1 MHSNFEETNIV
12 SILMN
17 RVCDIW
23 DEVKIISKYK
33 NGLHGEEWQGY
44 TISENMKIQLNLAA
58 AWIRLGLSPQ
68 DRVAIMAVNRPR
80 WIFTIHSL
88 LTANLVTVPVYPTL
102 TAEEAAFILRDS
114 GAKYVV
120 VDTLAQA
127 NKIISVLDS
136 LPDVQGIYVMD
147 KLEQEPGSP
156 VSSFDAL
163 LASAPEQVD
172 TEAVYAGLGTNVH
185 GNAAPANRVPNIV
198 ELLCERIRRIT
209 PEDMAAILYTSGTTG
224 QPKGVV
230 LTHRNFLSQRPLQRG
245 LNVGRDD
252 IFLNHLP
259 FCHAFGLTTDLFGSL
274 EVQATLVIADGIQPE
289 QIRHALHTIRPTV
302 LMSVPRFFE
311 KIYIQVQQVLE
322 QRPKPVRWLLETSVE
337 TGTAAADF
345 ETAGRTVP
353 LWLRFKC
360 RLSRVITNKVLRQA
374 GLDRVRL
381 AFVGGAPA
389 GVELCRFFQGLG
401 ITIFQGYG
409 LTETSPVVT
418 LNLPGRNKPGTVGLP
433 ISGVEMKIAEDGEI
447 LLRGEC
453 VMKGYFG
460 NPAATGD
467 VLDSDGW
474 FHTGDMGEIDQDGYL
489 RIVDR
494 KKELIITSGGKNI
507 APLALESAFNTDRYI
522 DRVVVVG
529 EGRHYLAALVFP
541 DFGHIREWAAAKG
554 LACRTIREIVAHP
567 EVRKLLEERVAVV
580 NERFARFEQIKKFA
594 ILEQSL
600 SIENGEITPTEKLKR
615 RVIAERYRSDIDE
628 MYA

>member
-1 MHSNFEETNIV
+1 MYSNFEETNIV

-114 GAKYVV
+114 GAKCVV
-120 VDTLAQA
+120 VDTFAQA

-136 LPDVQGIYVMD
+136 LPDLQGIYIMD
-147 KLEQEPGSP
+147 KLEQEPDSP
-156 VSSFDAL
+156 ISTFDAL
-163 LASAPEQVD
+163 LESAPEQVD
-172 TEAVYAGLGTNVH
+172 AERVYAWLGA
-185 GNAAPANRVPNIV
+185 NASGHAVPANPNIT

-209 PEDMAAILYTSGTTG
+209 PEDMAAIIYTSGTTG

-259 FCHAFGLTTDLFGSL
+259 FCHSFGLTTDLFGSL

-311 KIYIQVQQVLE
+311 KIYMQVQQVVE
-322 QRPKPVRWLLETSVE
+322 QRPKLAQWLLESSVG
-337 TGTAAADF
+337 TGTAAADLV
-345 ETAGRTVP
+345 TAGRTVP
-353 LWLRFKC
+353 LWLRVKY
-360 RLSRVITNKVLRQA
+360 RLSRVITNKVLRQV

-389 GVELCRFFQGLG
+389 GVELFRFFQGLG
-401 ITIFQGYG
+401 ISIFQGYG
-409 LTETSPVVT
+409 LTETSPAVT
-418 LNLPGRNKPGTVGLP
+418 LNLPGNNKLGTVGLP
-433 ISGVEMKIAEDGEI
+433 ISGVEMKTAEDGEI
-447 LLRGEC
+447 LIRGEC
-453 VMKGYFG
+453 VMKGYFE
-460 NPAATGD
+460 NPAATDD
-467 VLDSDGW
+467 VIDSDGW
-474 FHTGDMGEIDQDGYL
+474 FHTGDMGKIDQDGYL

-522 DRVVVVG
+522 DHIVLVG
-529 EGRHYLAALVFP
+529 EGRHYLTALVFP
-541 DFGHIREWAAAKG
+541 DFGRIREWAAAKG
-554 LACRTIREIVAHP
+554 LACRNNQEIASHP
-567 EVRKLLEERVAVV
+567 EVRKLLEERIADV

-594 ILEQSL
+594 ILEQPL
-600 SIENGEITPTEKLKR
+600 TIEGGEITPTEKLKR
-615 RVIAERYRSDIDE
+615 QVIAERYRSVIDG